1 MTSSARSFRDL
12 VQAAHDGQLKLPAF
26 QRKWRWKSD
35 KVIKLFDS
43 LRQRFPIGALLFL
56 KGENDLLAP
65 RTFDGA
71 HQQANS
77 KAADFLVLDGQQR
90 ITAGIHL
97 FYATGPRQYYLDL
110 NRLHQLVTE
119 QSVNL
124 EDKAA
129 TEQFVT
135 NLDESEGY
143 LIARKPHTDPRAL
156 LVQKHLLCTSIL
168 ADSTDLSIALSQ
180 YVKSFPERED
190 LALRLV
196 SPHFNLAKTDTVPVI
211 EIEAATQIEAISRIF
226 TTLNTTGQMLT
237 PFELVV
243 SILYPQNVDLAQEI
257 ADFRERGT
265 YYPHMDDSGEILLQ
279 TMAMMAGKD
288 PKKASLP
295 RTITGAI
302 YQQHKESAFQS
313 LENLGR
319 FLTDKLGAGLDVTS
333 DLVPYD
339 AIYAPMALA
348 YLHVQSKGEKGKAL
362 IDAENKLA
370 RWYVGAALSKRY
382 QEGVHSKQAKDLA
395 EALVWLNDGKEPAW
409 ISEVT
414 IPRLLRASTAGA
426 IGKLIRG
433 LINKRSPHDPASDRP
448 IGYRSGAF
456 STEKHHIFPIKYLPN
471 IEGWQKTDSG
481 DVILNLMFLE
491 AETNKRWINGNPSD
505 HIADA
510 KKVQGETTISNAYR
524 AQYIE
529 ANAFSILA
537 NPTKTK
543 KEFEDFLALRETTL
557 QSAIKDDFGFEFVGA
572 NDVDNDNGDNGE

>member
-65 RTFDGA
+65 RTFEGA
-71 HQQANS
+71 HEQANN
-77 KAADFLVLDGQQR
+77 KTADFLVLDGQQR

-110 NRLHQLVTE
+110 SRLHALVGE
-119 QSVNL
+119 ESINL
-124 EDKAA
+124 QDKSA
-129 TEQFVT
+129 TEQFVS
-135 NLDESEGY
+135 NLDETEGY
-143 LIARKPHTDPRAL
+143 LVARKPHSDPRAL

-168 ADSTDLSIALSQ
+168 ADSTDLMVALNQ

-190 LALRLV
+190 LAFRLV
-196 SPHFNLAKTDTVPVI
+196 MPHFNLAKTDTVPVI

-243 SILYPQNVDLAQEI
+243 SILFPQQIDLAQEI

-265 YYPHMDDSGEILLQ
+265 FYSHMDDTGEILLQ
-279 TMAMMAGKD
+279 AVALLAGKE

-295 RTITGAI
+295 RTITGTI
-302 YQQHKESAFQS
+302 YQQHKEAAFTA

-348 YLHVQSKGEKGKAL
+348 YMHVNTKGEKAKAL

-382 QEGVHSKQAKDLA
+382 QEGVHSKQTKDLQ
-395 EALVWLNDGKEPAW
+395 
-409 ISEVT
+409 
-414 IPRLLRASTAGA
+414 RC
-426 IGKLIRG
+426 
-433 LINKRSPHDPASDRP
+433 
-448 IGYRSGAF
+448 
-456 STEKHHIFPIKYLPN
+456 
-471 IEGWQKTDSG
+471 
-481 DVILNLMFLE
+481 
-491 AETNKRWINGNPSD
+491 
-505 HIADA
+505 
-510 KKVQGETTISNAYR
+510 
-524 AQYIE
+524 
-529 ANAFSILA
+529 
-537 NPTKTK
+537 
-543 KEFEDFLALRETTL
+543 
-557 QSAIKDDFGFEFVGA
+557 
-572 NDVDNDNGDNGE
+572 